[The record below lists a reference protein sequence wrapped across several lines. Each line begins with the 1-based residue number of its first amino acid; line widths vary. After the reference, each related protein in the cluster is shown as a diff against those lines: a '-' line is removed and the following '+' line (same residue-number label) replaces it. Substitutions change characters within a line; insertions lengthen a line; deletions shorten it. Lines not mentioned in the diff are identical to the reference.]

1 MYIIMKYYRTHTTQA
16 GFTMIEIMVVLVI
29 LGLMAGLVV
38 PKVIGRTDDARI
50 ALAKQ
55 DMKSIANSLE
65 MYKLDNFNYPSTRQG
80 LQALVEKP
88 QGKPEAANWN
98 ADGYLNDI
106 PADPWGNEYLYESP
120 VRGRPFNLTTFGAD
134 GKKGGKEFDADISLF
149 EERN

>member
-1 MYIIMKYYRTHTTQA
+1 MEKQQKYNAQA

-55 DMKSIANSLE
+55 DMKSIASALE

-80 LQALVEKP
+80 LEALVEEP
-88 QGKPEAANWN
+88 QGKPEAKNWN
-98 ADGYLNDI
+98 ADGYLNDV
-106 PADPWGNEYLYESP
+106 PEDPWGNPYVYESP
-120 VRGRPFNLTTFGAD
+120 VRGRPFNLMSLGAD
-134 GKKGGKEFDADISLF
+134 GQKGGKEFNADISLF
-149 EERN
+149 EEKR

>member
-1 MYIIMKYYRTHTTQA
+1 MSKKQRIYSAQA

-55 DMKSIANSLE
+55 DMKSIANALE

-80 LQALVEKP
+80 LEALVEQP
-88 QGKPEAANWN
+88 RGKPEAKNWN
-98 ADGYLNDI
+98 SDGYLNDI
-106 PADPWGNEYLYESP
+106 PEDPWGNAYQYESP
-120 VRGRPFNLTTFGAD
+120 VRGRPFGLMSYGAD
-134 GKKGGKEFDADISLF
+134 GKKGGKEFNADISLF
-149 EERN
+149 DEKK